1 MKWYQRM
8 GIVLMFACLIQCF
21 FIFTGQP
28 GAHGSIIGAIIF
40 GIIGIT
46 LLMID

>member
-8 GIVLMFACLIQCF
+8 GIVLMFACLISCF
-21 FIFTGQP
+21 FIFMVKP
-28 GAHGSIIGAIIF
+28 VDIISIIGAIVF
-40 GIIGIT
+40 GGIGMM

>member
-21 FIFTGQP
+21 FIFMRP
-28 GAHGSIIGAIIF
+28 VDLGSIIGAIVF
-40 GIIGIT
+40 GLVGIT